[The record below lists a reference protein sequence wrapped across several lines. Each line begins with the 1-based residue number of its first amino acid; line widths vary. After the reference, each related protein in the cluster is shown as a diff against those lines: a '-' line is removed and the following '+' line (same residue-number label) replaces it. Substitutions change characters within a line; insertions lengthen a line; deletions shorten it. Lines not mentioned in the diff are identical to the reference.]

1 MSNSTSSGGVGFFGL
16 LFVVFL
22 VLKLTKVIDWSWL
35 WVTSPIWFWLAVA
48 LVLFLCGVILLS
60 IGKRKNRRK

>member
-16 LFVVFL
+16 LFIVFL

-48 LVLFLCGVILLS
+48 LVLFLCGVIFQS
-60 IGKRKNRRK
+60 IGKRKYRQK

>member
-35 WVTSPIWFWLAVA
+35 WVTSPIWFWTAVA
-48 LVLFLCGVILLS
+48 LVLFLCGAILLHIS
-60 IGKRKNRRK
+60 KRGKK

>member
-22 VLKLTKVIDWSWL
+22 VLKLTRVIDWSWL
-35 WVTSPIWFWLAVA
+35 WVTSPIWFRLAVA
-48 LVLFLCGVILLS
+48 LVLFLCCDILLHIS
-60 IGKRKNRRK
+60 KRGKK